1 VEWVAPYFDWVITN
15 KKSNKFS
22 RRGVSTVEFAICLPV
37 FLLMVCGFI
46 DFCRYYFLVQSLSHA
61 AREGLRAGVIFNPLD
76 PANVGVERATVIRNT
91 INNDAI
97 IPGGLA
103 PTPTSTTGARLTIN
117 PANGGAALERVT
129 ITLEADFR
137 FITPLVSVFSPA
149 NGKFPVRVTSTFRNE
164 P

>member
-1 VEWVAPYFDWVITN
+1 VKTD
-15 KKSNKFS
+15 KKAGHFAK
-22 RRGVSTVEFAICLPV
+22 RGVSTVEFAICLPV

-76 PANVGVERATVIRNT
+76 PANSGKLRSTVIRDT
-91 INNDAI
+91 IKNDAV
-97 IPGGLA
+97 IPGGLED
-103 PTPTSTTGARLTIN
+103 TSTGATGARLTIS
-117 PANGGAALERVT
+117 PANGGAALEKVT